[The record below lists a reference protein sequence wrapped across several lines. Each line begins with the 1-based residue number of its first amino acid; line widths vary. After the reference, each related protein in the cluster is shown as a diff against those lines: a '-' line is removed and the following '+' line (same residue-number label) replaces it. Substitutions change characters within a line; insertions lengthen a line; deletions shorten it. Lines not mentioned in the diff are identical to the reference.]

1 LLESAEPLAPN
12 DETIEAMKAARCGE
26 LIEVDSMGALLSSLN
41 SQG

>member
-1 LLESAEPLAPN
+1 LRESAKPLAPN